1 MIKLLEHNKETYKR
15 LCDVLAKNN
24 KCALVQ
30 ATGTGKSYIAGKYIE
45 EYTDTALILV
55 PTNAIANA
63 WEELLEDNEKQVDIV
78 TYQAFAKEPNN
89 YLDYDLVVADEMHHL
104 GSEVWGK
111 KFVETYLQNK
121 NHKIIGL
128 TATEIRY
135 LDNSRDM
142 AEEIFENIRVDGCD
156 LPTAINAGV
165 LPTFKYVS
173 ALYCDESDFDEWKEK
188 VGNIKDQKIQK
199 ELKGRLDVCIKNM
212 VSVKQAVKENLT
224 DDYKKIIVFL
234 NNVES
239 KETALEMFRDVFPT
253 ANFYDVDYS
262 RQRTSNNEQITL
274 FKADRNRAVLFAV
287 DMLNEGIHI
296 SGTDCVIMFRKTVSP
311 QVYLQQLGRALA
323 SGTDK
328 RPIIFDFV
336 SNIHNINAEIKQTD
350 DSSIIH
356 KWNKELT
363 KERKI
368 LIKSYVSE
376 IESVFYEIYERTR
389 KKPFTKEEDLYLKEN
404 YGKVSTREMGE
415 NLGREIWVI
424 QRRLAQLGITNNK
437 KPEEYTEEEIKFL
450 RENYGKISC
459 VEIGKVLGR
468 SASGVN
474 YKCVSL
480 GIANERPKLF
490 TKEEDDFIIE
500 NYKKMSYKE
509 IGEFLGRTWQSIG
522 GRVKNLNLETTSVE
536 KYTEDEDRI
545 IISQYKKIPTKE
557 IAKKLNRTTVSI
569 SQRARKL
576 GVSGEK
582 SKSWTDDEEDFLIK
596 NYSKLDLSEISKILN
611 RSNGSVLAKASS
623 IGITSLKPY
632 SQFEDDFIKENWG
645 LLTSYE
651 VAEKLNR
658 TRAAV
663 CKRAEFL
670 GLTKSTRYSSEEIL
684 YIKNN
689 YGKEKVKDI
698 AKHLCRSPKAVSS
711 KISEL
716 GLTQTKGGS

>member
-188 VGNIKDQKIQK
+188 AGNIEDEKIQK

-212 VSVKQAVKENLT
+212 VSVKQAVNENLT

-311 QVYLQQLGRALA
+311 QIYLQQLGRALA

-328 RPIIFDFV
+328 IPFVFDFV
-336 SNIHNINAEIKQTD
+336 SNYKNIKYDSHSQESNSIGKPIINFWNEHIQQNKIIAIIYTTEIQDVISDIDKFFKRNLWSDDEVKFLRENVSKMTYAELAEK
-350 DSSIIH
+350 
-356 KWNKELT
+356 
-363 KERKI
+363 
-368 LIKSYVSE
+368 
-376 IESVFYEIYERTR
+376 
-389 KKPFTKEEDLYLKEN
+389 
-404 YGKVSTREMGE
+404 
-415 NLGREIWVI
+415 LGMDI
-424 QRRLAQLGITNNK
+424 QRVKSKCYSLGISSYCSK
-437 KPEEYTEEEIKFL
+437 KTRYYTEEEIDFL
-450 RENYGKISC
+450 KQNYGEMTLE
-459 VEIGKVLGR
+459 EIGKAINRTEISVRKKADNLKLYEKDLKKIKEKHEQNILQLDFYWNVVGCFKTVKEIVEKNNF
-468 SASGVN
+468 SKN
-474 YKCVSL
+474 Y
-480 GIANERPKLF
+480 GMQAINECLIGYRNDYHGYMF
-490 TKEEDDFIIE
+490 VFAGH
-500 NYKKMSYKE
+500 YKKM
-509 IGEFLGRTWQSIG
+509 
-522 GRVKNLNLETTSVE
+522 
-536 KYTEDEDRI
+536 
-545 IISQYKKIPTKE
+545 
-557 IAKKLNRTTVSI
+557 IAER
-569 SQRARKL
+569 
-576 GVSGEK
+576 
-582 SKSWTDDEEDFLIK
+582 
-596 NYSKLDLSEISKILN
+596 
-611 RSNGSVLAKASS
+611 
-623 IGITSLKPY
+623 
-632 SQFEDDFIKENWG
+632 
-645 LLTSYE
+645 
-651 VAEKLNR
+651 
-658 TRAAV
+658 
-663 CKRAEFL
+663 
-670 GLTKSTRYSSEEIL
+670 
-684 YIKNN
+684 
-689 YGKEKVKDI
+689 
-698 AKHLCRSPKAVSS
+698 KAVAD
-711 KISEL
+711 IE
-716 GLTQTKGGS
+716 